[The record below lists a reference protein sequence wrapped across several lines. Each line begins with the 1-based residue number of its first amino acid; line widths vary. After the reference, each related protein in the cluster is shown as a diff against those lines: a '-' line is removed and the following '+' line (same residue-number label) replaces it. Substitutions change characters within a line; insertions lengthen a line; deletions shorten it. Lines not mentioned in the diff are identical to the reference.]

1 MIQRERDGQ
10 AKERDGG
17 FGQLQILQTSELQQA
32 SETLQATKQNP
43 SDAALYRQHGL
54 RKMPANLL
62 LLFLLLV
69 MAYGGKKTK

>member
-32 SETLQATKQNP
+32 SETLQATKQIP
-43 SDAALYRQHGL
+43 SDVALYRQRGL
-54 RKMPANLL
+54 RKMPANFVC
-62 LLFLLLV
+62 LFL
-69 MAYGGKKTK
+69 MAWGKDN

>member
-32 SETLQATKQNP
+32 SETLQATKQNS

-62 LLFLLLV
+62 LFLLLV